1 MITQEFLKNS
11 PFAQETYQQ
20 AARSAAAEA
29 IDYLWS
35 IYWAHSFDGQLLA
48 DQIAAIILPI
58 LTGALPLE
66 VDAYDAEREEPKTPV
81 RVYPPANDEEGI
93 QDLFSELPIT
103 QWKQT
108 FYDCGGT
115 YPPAPGRD

>member
-11 PFAQETYQQ
+11 AFAQELYQQ

-66 VDAYDAEREEPKTPV
+66 VDAYDEVTEQPLSQV
-81 RVYPPANDEEGI
+81 RVYPRAEFGDRPTSIADI
-93 QDLFSELPIT
+93 PIT
-103 QWKQT
+103 EWRNR
-108 FYDCGGT
+108 FYE
-115 YPPAPGRD
+115 AKVQ